1 MRSIRQRL
9 LLWQIGALVVT
20 AVLVS
25 LLTYRLA
32 WSAFNR
38 VRDYGL
44 QQIAYSVVRHG
55 VRPSGDQAQAP
66 LPPPE
71 ADVAPVEPPGP
82 PDEAAEGTGETS
94 DAVEDL
100 GQFVSQIWGA
110 NGRLLYSSLAD
121 GGPPL
126 QPPGPGMVAWSGEE
140 WRTYTVIDRQQTVQ
154 VAVTAADRAAS
165 FAELVPWLLAPLG
178 LLVVLLSLLIHT
190 AVERAMAP
198 LNEWGRDLR
207 RRRET
212 ELHPV
217 ADASLPDELAP
228 LVDELNGL
236 LARVDGLMKGQRAFV
251 AEVAHE
257 LNTPLAAVKLQAQLA
272 RRSSD
277 TQRSAA
283 LDELDLGIERATHL
297 VAQLLQ
303 IARLEPGVRAHRPQ
317 PLRLDR
323 LAAAAVAAFSARADD
338 RHTDLGLAPS
348 DECWVEADPDDL
360 RVLLDNLVDN
370 ALRHTPEGGR
380 IDVEVRRDGAV
391 AWLVVSDNGPGIAEA
406 DRARA
411 LQRFVRLDPSRGNG
425 SGLGLAIVAQI
436 VALHE
441 GQLQLDEREGGGL
454 RVRVGLAALD
464 APPA

>member
-1 MRSIRQRL
+1 MKSIRQRL

-71 ADVAPVEPPGP
+71 ADVAPVQPSGP
-82 PDEAAEGTGETS
+82 PDEATGEPAG
-94 DAVEDL
+94 AVDDL

-110 NGRLLYSSLAD
+110 DGRLLYSSLAD

-126 QPPGPGMVAWSGEE
+126 QPPGPGMVGWNGEE

-190 AVERAMAP
+190 AVERALAP

-217 ADASLPDELAP
+217 PDESLPDELAP
-228 LVDELNGL
+228 LVEALNGL
-236 LARVDGLMKGQRAFV
+236 LARVDGLLRGQRAFV
-251 AEVAHE
+251 ADVAHE

-277 TQRSAA
+277 AQRSAA
-283 LDELDLGIERATHL
+283 LDELDRGIERAAHL

-323 LAAAAVAAFSARADD
+323 LAATTVAAFSARADD
-338 RHTDLGLAPS
+338 RRMDLGLAPS
-348 DECWVEADPDDL
+348 DDCWVQADPDDL

-370 ALRHTPEGGR
+370 ALRHTPEEGR
-380 IDVEVRRDGAV
+380 IDVQVRRDGPV
-391 AWLVVSDNGPGIAEA
+391 AWLSVSDNGPGIAEA

-411 LQRFVRLDPSRGNG
+411 LQRFVRLAPARTSG

-436 VALHE
+436 VAIHHGELHM
-441 GQLQLDEREGGGL
+441 DEREGGGL